1 MIMHQSS
8 LLLVARPQVSLPARL
23 VDRLV
28 PRRQQL
34 RLQMPRDVLVVV
46 ALLQDGGQ
54 PGDDLGVLRGEVDLL
69 GRVGQNLSPANTPP
83 AQSPSTAT
91 EQRCRE
97 MRRLRQDY
105 KTREGSSDWGVGGCL
120 RRTS

>member
-1 MIMHQSS
+1 MHCFGSQPAESFTQQPS

-23 VDRLV
+23 LDRLV

-69 GRVGQNLSPANTPP
+69 GRVGQD
-83 AQSPSTAT
+83 
-91 EQRCRE
+91 
-97 MRRLRQDY
+97 LRQNAA
-105 KTREGSSDWGVGGCL
+105 GSVATHRS
-120 RRTS
+120 

>member
-1 MIMHQSS
+1 MHRAVTAIQLAKVCGLVIDMRGNGGGSDCESFTQQPS

-23 VDRLV
+23 LDRFV

-34 RLQMPRDVLVVV
+34 RVQMPRDVLVVV

-69 GRVGQNLSPANTPP
+69 GRVGQDLTQNAAGSA
-83 AQSPSTAT
+83 AT
-91 EQRCRE
+91 HRN
-97 MRRLRQDY
+97 
-105 KTREGSSDWGVGGCL
+105 
-120 RRTS
+120 